1 MEQTK
6 SSSENFLNLFD
17 MTNVAKIIGIDI
29 SKEKFDVCFSS
40 INSNCTSCSYAY
52 DKNGIKSFLKDVPQN
67 SICIM
72 EATGV
77 YHLKLAY
84 ALYEKDIFVS
94 VVNPLSAKN
103 FSRAVM
109 CRTKTDKSDAKQLV
123 EYAKKMDLVKWEPT
137 ADNYIRI
144 QQMYRSIEL
153 LQINITQANNQIEA
167 ILNSPIYDK
176 TLLVMLQKHI
186 KHLRKCIERLE
197 EQIEKSIG
205 EDDAHAIKRICSIP
219 GVGKKTAIAI
229 LTSTK
234 GLRHFYNYRQVS
246 SYFGLCPRIYD
257 SGKSVHGKA
266 HICKMGM
273 GWIRKLLYMCS
284 ISAIRY
290 NSACIA
296 LYERLREKGKP
307 VKVAMIAV
315 VNKLLK
321 QIFAIVKNNCFYDEN
336 FSKNI
341 CF

>member
-1 MEQTK
+1 
-6 SSSENFLNLFD
+6 

-40 INSNCTSCSYAY
+40 KKGNCTSCSYAY
-52 DKNGIKSFLKDVPQN
+52 DKNGIKSFLKNVPQN

-72 EATGV
+72 EATGI

-84 ALYEKDIFVS
+84 ALHELGIFVS
-94 VVNPLSAKN
+94 VVNPLSVKN

-167 ILNSPIYDK
+167 VLNSPIYDK
-176 TLLVMLQKHI
+176 TLLVMLQKHVR
-186 KHLRKCIERLE
+186 HLRKCIERLE
-197 EQIEKSIG
+197 EQIEKSIC
-205 EDDAHAIKRICSIP
+205 EDDTYAIKRICSIP

-234 GLRHFYNYRQVS
+234 GLHHFYNYRQVS

-257 SGKSVHGKA
+257 SGKTVHGKA

-290 NSACIA
+290 NSACIT

-307 VKVAMIAV
+307 AKVAIIAV